1 MSDQRRSRPNR
12 KGNTPKPGA
21 QKKKVSN
28 PNEMRL
34 NKYIANAGI
43 CSRRDADM
51 HIQIGSVTV
60 NGQVITEMGYKVKL
74 TDEVRFDGAR
84 INPEKPHYIL
94 LNKPKGF
101 LVTTKRDESKSVF
114 DLVKNVVSEKTIPV
128 GKLEKQGMG
137 LLLLTNDGDLSKKLN
152 SNNHKIRVIYQVS
165 LDKPLKNEDLEKIKE
180 GINIR
185 GKKTS
190 VVDISYID
198 DKPHTEVGI
207 HVYTAKGELVHNIFN
222 HLDYKITLLDRVS
235 YGGLTK
241 KDLPRGKYR
250 ALTELEVSN
259 LKML

>member
-1 MSDQRRSRPNR
+1 
-12 KGNTPKPGA
+12 
-21 QKKKVSN
+21 
-28 PNEMRL
+28 MRL
-34 NKYIANAGI
+34 NKYISNAGI

-60 NGQVITEMGYKVKL
+60 NGKVITEMGYKVQI
-74 TDEVRFDGAR
+74 TDDVRFDGTR

-101 LVTTKRDESKSVF
+101 LVTSKQDERGGKSVF
-114 DLVKNVVSEKTIPV
+114 DLVNTVVTPKTIPV

-152 SNNHKIRVIYQVS
+152 GNKHRIRTIYQVT
-165 LDKPLKNEDLEKIKE
+165 LKKALAEEDLEKIKE
-180 GINIR
+180 GLWVKGSKI
-185 GKKTS
+185 S
-190 VVDISYID
+190 VMDVSFID

-207 HVYTAKGELVHNIFN
+207 HLYTGKSGVVHQIFSELNYEIEF
-222 HLDYKITLLDRVS
+222 IDRVA

-250 ALTELEVSN
+250 MLTQLEIN
-259 LKML
+259 TLKMI

>member
-1 MSDQRRSRPNR
+1 MSNQRRNRPNR
-12 KGNTPKPGA
+12 KGNSGKPAG
-21 QKKKVSN
+21 QKKTVSN

-34 NKYIANAGI
+34 NKYIANSGI

-60 NGQVITEMGYKVKL
+60 NGQVITEMGYKVKM

-84 INPEKPHYIL
+84 ISPEKPHYIL

-101 LVTTKRDESKSVF
+101 LVTTKQDESKSVF
-114 DLVKNVVSEKTIPV
+114 DLVKNAVGDKTIPV

-165 LDKPLKNEDLEKIKE
+165 LDKPLKGEHLDSIKE
-180 GINIR
+180 GINIK
-185 GKKTS
+185 GKKVS
-190 VVDISYID
+190 VIDISYID
-198 DKPHTEVGI
+198 DKPQTEIGI
-207 HVYTAKGELVHNIFN
+207 HVYTAKGELVHQIFD
-222 HLDYKITLLDRVS
+222 HFDYKIQLLDRVS

-250 ALTELEVSN
+250 ALTDQEVNN
-259 LKML
+259 LRML